1 VSGVLALPLR
11 QRHRRSFPERSWRV
25 VPSRLVSD
33 QRNPRRRVSAA
44 RLCVRGS
51 AGYRERN
58 GRKWRSARRGERK
71 GCSQEWL
78 AATTTGG
85 RALLTKSS
93 RRSYLSASP
102 LPPRRALPL
111 PTLPHPPA
119 APSESIPAH
128 PRSLSHVRTERT
140 RASRSISILLPF
152 RCFHPTLPSESPRE
166 TARGTPFPLPPSR
179 SLITV
184 PRRVHRALFGA
195 RTTRRRGVS
204 GEISSDDCWTLT
216 GG

>member
-1 VSGVLALPLR
+1 MSGVLALPLR

-78 AATTTGG
+78 EATTTGG

-102 LPPRRALPL
+102 LPPRRARSSSAYPTSPSRRTLRVDSRTPTQPL
-111 PTLPHPPA
+111 TRADGAHARL
-119 APSESIPAH
+119 SIH
-128 PRSLSHVRTERT
+128 LDTSSLS
-140 RASRSISILLPF
+140 LLPPDF
-152 RCFHPTLPSESPRE
+152 AE
-166 TARGTPFPLPPSR
+166 
-179 SLITV
+179 
-184 PRRVHRALFGA
+184 
-195 RTTRRRGVS
+195 
-204 GEISSDDCWTLT
+204 
-216 GG
+216 